1 MTQPKRSTR
10 GRRLGLKRSL
20 EITRADAP
28 GGPLAIEPEKCWH
41 LKIGRMPQTTV
52 STETLRTM
60 IDEGRLPT
68 DALLSRD
75 GWANHWR
82 IARDL
87 FPQLASA

>member
-1 MTQPKRSTR
+1 
-10 GRRLGLKRSL
+10 
-20 EITRADAP
+20 
-28 GGPLAIEPEKCWH
+28 
-41 LKIGRMPQTTV
+41 
-52 STETLRTM
+52 M